1 VVLVLALL
9 GGFGLSRLE
18 VDDDMRHQQGL
29 SPILAAEQAEIQRLA
44 GFGQAGRFF
53 LVRGDDVQQVLER
66 EEALDER
73 LAGLTG
79 RQMAARFVPSV
90 RRQADNA
97 ALVEKALTAPHLAAY
112 RARLGMAGP
121 VETPPTAPLS
131 LDDIRAT
138 GGLPFLDALVL
149 DEGLHVVSVDGAA
162 DSAILRDAAQG
173 LDGVRFVD
181 PTGDLNLL
189 LESYRRR
196 ALMLVAASTFLMVP
210 LLAWRYG
217 ARGAVRVMLPAAAAV
232 VLTPPLLALAGLGF
246 SFFGAMALVLVL
258 SIGTDYAVFCAEDRN
273 RDPVTLVSVSLAM
286 LTTLLSFGLLA
297 ASEAAAV
304 RAFGATMLVGVAL
317 AFLLAPA
324 VRAGLSEGRENSAG
338 RR

>member
-1 VVLVLALL
+1 MV
-9 GGFGLSRLE
+9 
-18 VDDDMRHQQGL
+18 
-29 SPILAAEQAEIQRLA
+29 
-44 GFGQAGRFF
+44 
-53 LVRGDDVQQVLER
+53 
-66 EEALDER
+66 
-73 LAGLTG
+73 
-79 RQMAARFVPSV
+79 ARFVPSA

-97 ALVEKALTAPHLAAY
+97 ALVEKALYAPHLDAY
-112 RARLGMAGP
+112 RAGLGMPGP
-121 VETPPTAPLS
+121 VEEVPKAPLS

-149 DEGLHVVSVDGAA
+149 DEGMHVVSVDGGA
-162 DSAILRDAAQG
+162 DSATLREVLQG

-196 ALMLVAASTFLMVP
+196 ALMLVAASTVLMVP
-210 LLAWRYG
+210 LLAWRDG

-232 VLTPPLLALAGLGF
+232 VLTPPLLALVGLGF

-258 SIGTDYAVFCAEDRN
+258 SIGTDYAVFCAEDRR
-273 RDPVTLVSVSLAM
+273 RDPVTLVSVNLAM

-324 VRAGLSEGRENSAG
+324 AE
-338 RR
+338 RRD